1 MPNAQIICRIALAD
15 TSVTQDT
22 PTWTDVSADLI
33 SLSITRGRQHEL
45 NRIEAGT
52 ARITLLNTSGNYW
65 PSNAAGD
72 YYPNI
77 NPLKRI
83 NIRAVY
89 GGVTYDLY
97 TGFIE
102 SWQPDFIKQPI
113 NGPVMVINA
122 VDLQKNLSN
131 VLWTSN
137 EGEAYSGTRI
147 YSALSYFGWPTDD
160 RNLDTGRSSMQAQN
174 LVETNVMAHL
184 YKVQDSENGIM
195 FIQGNGY
202 VAFHDRY
209 HRLTAAKSITSQAT
223 FGDDIPPGGTDNG
236 YTSIYVGFD
245 DLFIYNDIHFTRIG
259 GTVQIATDSTSI
271 ARYGRRTLARTDLLN
286 VTDGECLDA
295 ANYMKSRYKD
305 PAERVRSITVN
316 AGANQANLYPLLFG
330 LDISD
335 RISVRLQ
342 QASVLSD
349 YYIEAVN
356 HSWSAAQPGEWRT
369 TYQLSGATNQAYWAL
384 GITNLGELG
393 QTTVLCY

>member
-1 MPNAQIICRIALAD
+1 MPNAQIVCRIAFAD
-15 TSVTQDT
+15 TSVTQTT

-33 SLSITRGRQHEL
+33 SLSIKRGRQHEL
-45 NRIEAGT
+45 NRMEAGT
-52 ARITLLNTSGNYW
+52 ARITLLNISGNYW
-65 PSNAAGD
+65 PSNTSGI
-72 YYPNI
+72 YYRNI

-113 NGPVMVINA
+113 QGPIMVINA

-137 EGEAYSGTRI
+137 EAQAYSGTRI
-147 YSALSYFGWPTDD
+147 YLALSYFGWPTAD
-160 RNLDTGRSSMQAQN
+160 RNLDTGGSLMQAQN
-174 LVETNVMAHL
+174 LDEANVMAHL

-209 HRLTAAKSITSQAT
+209 HRLNAAKSRTSQVT
-223 FGDDIPPGGTDNG
+223 FGDAGGTDKG

-271 ARYGRRTLARTDLLN
+271 TRYGRRTLARINLLN
-286 VTDGECLDA
+286 VTSAECLDA
-295 ANYMKSRYKD
+295 ANYLVSRYKN
-305 PAERVRSITVN
+305 PVERVRSITIKV
-316 AGANQANLYPLLFG
+316 GADQANFYPWLFG

-335 RISVRLQ
+335 RISIRLQ
-342 QASVLSD
+342 LASVLGD
-349 YYIEAVN
+349 YYIEAVDHN
-356 HSWSAAQPGEWRT
+356 WSAAKPGEWRT
-369 TYQLSGATNQAYWAL
+369 TYQLSGAVNQAYWAL
-384 GITNLGELG
+384 GITNLSELG